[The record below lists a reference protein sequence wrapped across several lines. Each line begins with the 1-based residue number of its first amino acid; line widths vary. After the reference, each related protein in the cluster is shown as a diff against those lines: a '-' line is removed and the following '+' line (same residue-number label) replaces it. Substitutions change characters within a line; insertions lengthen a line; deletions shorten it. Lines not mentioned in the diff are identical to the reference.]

1 MYKRQSSGCSS
12 ASAKPVA
19 MSSESFRDFLSSVR
33 KADFASEKL
42 AIVRSATHRNYFTA
56 LQVKRTLRCFDMD
69 SDRLKALEIMWPRV
83 LDKENG
89 FKILDV
95 FEFSDDK
102 QKAAGIIEG

>member
-1 MYKRQSSGCSS
+1 
-12 ASAKPVA
+12 
-19 MSSESFRDFLSSVR
+19 
-33 KADFASEKL
+33 
-42 AIVRSATHRNYFTA
+42 
-56 LQVKRTLRCFDMD
+56 
-69 SDRLKALEIMWPRV
+69 LEIMWPRV